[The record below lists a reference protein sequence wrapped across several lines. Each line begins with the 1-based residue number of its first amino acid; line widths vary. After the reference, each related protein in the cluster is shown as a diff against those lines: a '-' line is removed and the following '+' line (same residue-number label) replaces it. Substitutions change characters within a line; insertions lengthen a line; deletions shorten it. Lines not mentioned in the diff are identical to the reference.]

1 MNELAASLIII
12 YFTEAL
18 FIQRGKPEDV
28 TQEVYDTAKF
38 CLDLEYVEADIF
50 TVFNCMMEIG

>member
-28 TQEVYDTAKF
+28 TQMVYDTAKF